1 MREELAD
8 GNRGLL
14 SASLATRLTEL
25 DRAGGD
31 RAILLINRRGAAS
44 VVLCR
49 DCGYVQICPECQ
61 RPLVFH
67 ASVVSLRCHHCGA
80 SAPVARRCPSCT
92 SVRIR
97 YLGGGTE
104 RVEQELKVRFPELRV
119 ARLDRDV
126 VERKGAAARVIDDFT
141 AGESDVLVGT
151 SLVAKGL
158 DIPEV
163 TLVGVVSADIAL
175 NLPDERAAERTWQL
189 LSQAV
194 GRAGRGDRPGHAV
207 LQTYQPEHPAIIAAA
222 SGDAHDFVEAELERR
237 RRFGSPPYGRLIKL
251 TVSLAKRE
259 AAIDVATEMV
269 RRLRERSTE
278 MEARVVVLGPVPAY
292 IARRAGRWRFHVVL
306 RGPDPAAV
314 LGGDPGTP
322 WSVDVDPE
330 SLL

>member
-1 MREELAD
+1 MREELAE

-14 SASLATRLTEL
+14 SAALATALETL
-25 DRAGGD
+25 DTAAGD

-67 ASVVSLRCHHCGA
+67 ASAVALRCHHCGA
-80 SAPVARRCPSCT
+80 SAPVAKRCPSCE

-104 RVEQELKVRFPELRV
+104 RVEQELRVRFPRLRV

-141 AGESDVLVGT
+141 AGASDVLVGT

-189 LSQAV
+189 LTQAV
-194 GRAGRGDRPGHAV
+194 GRAGRGDRAGLAIV
-207 LQTYQPEHPAIIAAA
+207 QTYQPEHPAIEAVV
-222 SGDAHDFVEAELERR
+222 SGDAGPFIEAELARR
-237 RRFGSPPYGRLIKL
+237 KRFGSPPFGGLIKL
-251 TVSLAKRE
+251 TVAMPQRE
-259 AAIDVATEMV
+259 AAEAAAGEMV
-269 RRLRERSTE
+269 QRLRARSEERR
-278 MEARVVVLGPVPAY
+278 AGVAVLGPVPAY
-292 IARRAGRWRFHVVL
+292 IARRGGRWRFHVVL
-306 RGPDPAAV
+306 RGPDPAGV